1 MNEVCSDN
9 RFELIEKYK
18 NKLIEATNI
27 EDDADDMKAIDSILF
42 RFWQM
47 GWLDKLELMPCEEA
61 ISKYAILKDLKECQE
76 ASESNYEF
84 GEVEGL
90 RKAIESVNEMPLV
103 YPKIKTGH
111 WIPISERLPEES
123 DYVSCLPFYD
133 GTVIWITDKGIM
145 GFGWYYNSTN
155 NWADTNDFW
164 SDKYGEVTAWM
175 PLPEPYKP
183 RESEEE
189 YVRK

>member
-18 NKLIEATNI
+18 NKLIESTNI

-61 ISKYAILKDLKECQE
+61 ISKYAILKDLKECKE
-76 ASESNYEF
+76 TSENNLEDAYDS

-90 RKAIESVNEMPLV
+90 RKAIECVNEMPLV

-111 WIPISERLPEES
+111 WIPSHIPESILDECSECGF
-123 DYVSCLPFYD
+123 SCGAFTFNYCPMC
-133 GTVIWITDKGIM
+133 GARMEK
-145 GFGWYYNSTN
+145 
-155 NWADTNDFW
+155 
-164 SDKYGEVTAWM
+164 E
-175 PLPEPYKP
+175 KP
-183 RESEEE
+183 
-189 YVRK
+189 

>member
-1 MNEVCSDN
+1 MNELCGDN

-47 GWLDKLELMPCEEA
+47 GWLDKLEQMPCEET

-76 ASESNYEF
+76 TSKNNLEDAYDS

-111 WIPISERLPEES
+111 WIPSHIPESILDECSECGF
-123 DYVSCLPFYD
+123 SCGAFTFNYCPMC
-133 GTVIWITDKGIM
+133 GARMEKEK
-145 GFGWYYNSTN
+145 S
-155 NWADTNDFW
+155 
-164 SDKYGEVTAWM
+164 
-175 PLPEPYKP
+175 
-183 RESEEE
+183 
-189 YVRK
+189 

>member
-47 GWLDKLELMPCEEA
+47 GWLDKLEQMPCEET
-61 ISKYAILKDLKECQE
+61 ISKYAILKDLKECKE
-76 ASESNYEF
+76 TSENNLEDAYDS

-111 WIPISERLPEES
+111 WIPSHIPESILDECSECGF
-123 DYVSCLPFYD
+123 SCGAFTFNYCPMCGARMEKEKL
-133 GTVIWITDKGIM
+133 
-145 GFGWYYNSTN
+145 
-155 NWADTNDFW
+155 
-164 SDKYGEVTAWM
+164 
-175 PLPEPYKP
+175 
-183 RESEEE
+183 
-189 YVRK
+189 